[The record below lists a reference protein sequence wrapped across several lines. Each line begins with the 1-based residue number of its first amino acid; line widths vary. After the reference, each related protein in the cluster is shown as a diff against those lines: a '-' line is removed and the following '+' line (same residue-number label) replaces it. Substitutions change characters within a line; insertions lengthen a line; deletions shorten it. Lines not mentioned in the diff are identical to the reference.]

1 MKTNSPFIASLF
13 CLSILL
19 GCSPDQETGKNF
31 PNPKDAVP
39 SNPGDGDVAERSSE
53 PAVTKITD
61 QVVEA
66 SCGQCQFG
74 MEGSGCDLAIRIDG
88 KSYYV
93 DGSNIDDHGDAHA
106 DDGLCNCIRK
116 AKVTGEIKDGRF
128 LAKHIEVLAQDSKEE
143 K

>member
-39 SNPGDGDVAERSSE
+39 SNPGDGEIAGRSSE

-128 LAKHIEVLAQDSKEE
+128 LAKNIDVLAQDSKEE